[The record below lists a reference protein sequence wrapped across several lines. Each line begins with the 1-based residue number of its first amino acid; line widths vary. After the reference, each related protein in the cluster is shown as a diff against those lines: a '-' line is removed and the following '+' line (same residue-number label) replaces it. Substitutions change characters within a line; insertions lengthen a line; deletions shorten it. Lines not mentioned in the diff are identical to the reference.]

1 MVMRTSVFAL
11 LLVLLSALPLSSG
24 QAAGEW
30 YGDKE
35 RGWFWKEQPPEPPKP
50 PEPKEEKTVQV
61 VVPAATVVEQKKTA
75 KEEME
80 EHKAMMEEAKA
91 EAILRPTPA
100 SLANYMT
107 LQEQTMNQAMMFTDM
122 WQRVRWSNPMLDY
135 SFVHPTATGGVR
147 VDRAMTRE
155 QEKELV
161 KAVAKDA
168 GIFFFFKANCPYC
181 EEQGRILDS
190 LVQTYGIKIMAVS
203 LDGAS
208 NQYFPDAKPD
218 NGIAAKMGVQD
229 APAMFIVNPDTKE
242 TLPLGYGIVPI
253 DEIESRIRRLV
264 AMQPGVY

>member
-1 MVMRTSVFAL
+1 MVMRPPVFAL
-11 LLVLLSALPLSSG
+11 LVALLSALPLSSG

-50 PEPKEEKTVQV
+50 QESKEEKTVQV
-61 VVPAATVVEQKKTA
+61 VVPAAAVVEQKKTA

-107 LQEQTMNQAMMFTDM
+107 LQEQTMNQAMLFTDM

-168 GIFFFFKANCPYC
+168 GIFFFFKADCAFC
-181 EEQGRILDS
+181 DEQGRILEA
-190 LVQTYGIKIMAVS
+190 LVQSYGIKIMAVS
-203 LDGAS
+203 LDGSS
-208 NQYFPDAKPD
+208 NKYFPDAKPD
-218 NGIAAKMGVQD
+218 NGIAANMGVQD

-242 TLPLGYGIVPI
+242 TLPLGYGVVPI